1 MKKIILAAVL
11 FAVTATMAT
20 ALDITV
26 GAKGTL
32 AINAGTKFEGWTEV
46 GVKSLKLIPGVSV
59 KEKTNV
65 GGGGEIFARVNFL
78 ELPVGKL
85 GAQAGLGIIANNGRT
100 VEASAGSQKG
110 KIKYSYTSLDIP
122 LMVTYEIPVWLL
134 KIIPMAGLNF
144 SIPLGKGKAKT
155 YDDLKGYFN
164 GEGSVEFD
172 IKSRFIPG
180 LVFGAG
186 ATFDLGPGAILF
198 DARYLIDFGKFKVDA
213 SKIGGASEDEALSR
227 KSLDFSLGYQISF

>member
-32 AINAGTKFEGWTEV
+32 AINAGTKFEGFLDGMASST
-46 GVKSLKLIPGVSV
+46 KLQYSSF

-85 GAQAGLGIIANNGRT
+85 GAQAGLGIIANNGRGFSIS
-100 VEASAGSQKG
+100 ESGLSG
-110 KIKYSYTSLDIP
+110 KSRASYTSLDIP

-144 SIPLGKGKAKT
+144 SIPVGKAKVKYFDDMKT
-155 YDDLKGYFN
+155 YI
-164 GEGSVEFD
+164 GEDSQEFD

-180 LVFGAG
+180 LVFGAS

-213 SKIGGASEDEALSR
+213 SKDGGASDVEALSR

>member
-32 AINAGTKFEGWTEV
+32 AINAGTKFEGFLD
-46 GVKSLKLIPGVSV
+46 GGASLMKLSYPSF

-85 GAQAGLGIIANNGRT
+85 GAQAGLGIIANNGRGFSIS
-100 VEASAGSQKG
+100 ESGFSG
-110 KIKYSYTSLDIP
+110 KSRASYTSLDIP

-144 SIPLGKGKAKT
+144 SIPVGKAKVKYFDDMKT
-155 YDDLKGYFN
+155 YI
-164 GEGSVEFD
+164 GEDSQEFD

-198 DARYLIDFGKFKVDA
+198 DARYLIDFGKFKV
-213 SKIGGASEDEALSR
+213 KNGGIEAEALSR